1 MSDNYQE
8 EIPLLRK
15 LLRTESFRFVIITYN
30 HYSLVT
36 RLKKEMTTLFPNRKT
51 ATVYAEK
58 IDFSQLF
65 QTYKKLQ
72 NGILFVDNFEDI
84 IKLRTNSLDEETPE
98 LAIDN
103 ARRRGITAGL
113 NLRRD
118 KISKYP
124 IALIVF
130 ISSATKELYT
140 RTLMERM
147 PDLWSFRSL
156 VLELEKEVEV
166 EVSVSRGITAELS
179 TERFI
184 ASPTEAI
191 EEEISRLEK
200 LLRDTPFEEAAYR
213 STIYRQL
220 TDRLSEV
227 GYYDRAIIYLEEWL
241 ENSLEENR
249 GIVLYKIGR
258 NAVDKGNLP
267 LALVNFE
274 KLRKLCKQ
282 KLFDNPNSL
291 SLKSNLGVV
300 YSCLGK
306 TYSLIGNLKKAL
318 KFYRLDL
325 KITEELYSSNPKN
338 IKVKNDLGISYCRL
352 GEINS
357 LLDNLESALIYFK
370 KYEEL
375 MEELYIAQPER
386 LDFKHNLA
394 VAYMNTGDTYIALN
408 NIEKALEFF
417 ELDFKVTKELYDN
430 FPENVDY
437 KNNLAISYEKL
448 GKTYSILGNL
458 EKALAF
464 FEKEVS
470 LFEELNNSHPQNVKF
485 KDGLAISYCKLA
497 QVKER
502 KNQFSDAISFFQQ
515 AEAIWLELTKFSP
528 DYVSFKEHLQSV
540 KNEITHL
547 QS

>member
-8 EIPLLRK
+8 EVPLLRK

-36 RLKKEMTTLFPNRKT
+36 RLKEEINSLFPNRKIQS
-51 ATVYAEK
+51 VDAEK

-65 QTYKKLQ
+65 QTYKNLQ
-72 NGILFVDNFEDI
+72 SGILFVDNFEDI
-84 IKLRTNSLDEETPE
+84 IRLRTNSLGEETPE
-98 LAIDN
+98 LAKDN

-118 KISKYP
+118 KLSKYP

-156 VLELEKEVEV
+156 VLELEREIEVETLPL
-166 EVSVSRGITAELS
+166 RGVDTQFEEKILLD
-179 TERFI
+179 
-184 ASPTEAI
+184 SPTEAM
-191 EEEISRLEK
+191 EKEIRRLEE
-200 LLRDTPFEEAAYR
+200 LLKDTPLEEVAYR
-213 STIYRQL
+213 STLYRQL
-220 TDRLSEV
+220 TDKLSEA

-241 ENSLEENR
+241 ENSLEENK
-249 GIVLYKIGR
+249 GIVLYKLGR
-258 NAVDKGNLP
+258 NAVDKGDLP
-267 LALVNFE
+267 LALSNFE
-274 KLRKLCKQ
+274 KLRKFCKQ
-282 KLFDNPNSL
+282 KLFENPQDL

-306 TYSLIGNLKKAL
+306 TYSLLGDLKKAF
-318 KFYRLDL
+318 KFYKLDL
-325 KITEELYSSNPKN
+325 KITNELYRGNPKN
-338 IKVKNDLGISYCRL
+338 IKFKNDLGISYCRL
-352 GEINS
+352 GEISS
-357 LLDNLESALIYFK
+357 LLDDLKNALMYFK
-370 KYEEL
+370 KYGKL

-386 LDFKHNLA
+386 LDFRHNLA

-430 FPENVDY
+430 FPDNIDY

-448 GKTYSILGNL
+448 GKTYNMLGNFQ
-458 EKALAF
+458 KALAF

-470 LFEELNNSHPQNVKF
+470 LFEELESSHPQNVKF

-497 QVKER
+497 EIKESA
-502 KNQFSDAISFFQQ
+502 NQLSDAISLFKQ
-515 AEAIWLELTKFSP
+515 AEIIWLELTKLAP

-540 KNEITHL
+540 KSEIARL
-547 QS
+547 KS